1 MRKTVFV
8 LLTLVCIVVQAQ
20 KPMSL
25 DPIQKQWTTKN
36 IKVSGGANILQLVSA
51 TNLADLF
58 RARTAQVLEIEG
70 SI

>member
-1 MRKTVFV
+1 MKKAIFI
-8 LLTLVCIVVQAQ
+8 LLALVCINVQAQ

-51 TNLADLF
+51 FQQTWP
-58 RARTAQVLEIEG
+58 
-70 SI
+70 S